1 MVDEYKHDLVLIDL
15 KNALMY
21 LQTLADADTKLGRGL
36 SVKEAYKFI
45 DEMSTRWNLNHPY
58 INKE

>member
-21 LQTLADADTKLGRGL
+21 LQTLADATLNW
-36 SVKEAYKFI
+36 
-45 DEMSTRWNLNHPY
+45 DEVYLLKRLTNLQMKCPLDG
-58 INKE
+58 I